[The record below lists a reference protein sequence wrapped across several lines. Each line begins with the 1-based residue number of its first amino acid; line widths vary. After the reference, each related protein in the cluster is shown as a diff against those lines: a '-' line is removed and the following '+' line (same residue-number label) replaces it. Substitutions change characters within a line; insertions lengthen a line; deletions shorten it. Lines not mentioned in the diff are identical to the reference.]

1 MNFRSMLAVAAL
13 VLVSGQALA
22 QNQAPASYDPRNP
35 AERPVVQQQVP
46 PAQVPPTAQQQP
58 DPGIAAQQRF
68 AAWQQTKI
76 ACYRAAGLTDRDYR
90 VSPTNPDV
98 LQIADRIWRSPPA
111 TVNLNALRACQ

>member
-22 QNQAPASYDPRNP
+22 QNQPPASYDPRNP
-35 AERPVVQQQVP
+35 TERAAVQQQVP
-46 PAQVPPTAQQQP
+46 PATQPPAAQQP
-58 DPGIAAQQRF
+58 DPAIAAQQRF
-68 AAWQQTKI
+68 AAWQQAKI
-76 ACYRAAGLTDRDYR
+76 ACYRAAGLTDRDWR
-90 VSPTNPDV
+90 VSLTNPDV